1 MPWQQVRK
9 HPKHET
15 MRLLVI
21 HNHYQ
26 QPGGEQVAVEAQV
39 SLLRER
45 GHKVNLYTRDN
56 AEIERYRLW
65 QKAAFFPAAVFSRRT
80 YGEIRTLIARER
92 PDVAH
97 VHNVFP
103 LISPSVYLALKDS
116 GVPVVQTVHNFRFL
130 CPNALFY
137 TRGRICER
145 CKYGNTLH
153 AVRWKCYRQSYILSS
168 LYALTIGLHRRA
180 GTFNLIDR
188 FIALTEF
195 TAQKLVESGLTTQ
208 DKISVLG
215 NFMPNPLP
223 SHGSF
228 ETREPY
234 VVYLGR
240 LSPEK
245 GVEVLLDA
253 ATGLPDLKV
262 KIAGGG
268 PQSGAL
274 RAIAQRRGLQQVE
287 FLGRVVGEEKWK
299 LLRHATAVVVP
310 SVWYETFSFAALE
323 GPVAGTPV
331 VASNLGSLPY
341 VVEDGKSGL
350 LFQAGDS
357 QDLREKLAWLV
368 RHTAEALRMGRYGRQ
383 VVEKKYSAEAHY
395 GKLMEI
401 YAEVKP

>member
-1 MPWQQVRK
+1 MKR
-9 HPKHET
+9 
-15 MRLLVI
+15 RIRILVI

-26 QPGGEQVAVEAQV
+26 QLGGEQVAVEAQV

-45 GHKVNLYTRDN
+45 GHEVILYTRDN
-56 AEIERYRLW
+56 TEIEHYELS
-65 QKAAFFPAAVFSRRT
+65 QKVSFFPKTIFSRRT
-80 YGEIRTLIARER
+80 YREIQALVARQR

-103 LISPSVYLALKDS
+103 LISPSVYRALKDS
-116 GVPVVQTVHNFRFL
+116 RVPVVQTVHNFRFL

-137 TRGRICER
+137 RHGRICER

-153 AVRWKCYRQSYILSS
+153 AVRWKCYRQSYLLSG

-180 GTFNLIDR
+180 GTLNLIDR

-215 NFMPNPLP
+215 NFLPNPLP
-223 SHGSF
+223 SPGSF

-253 ATGLPDLKV
+253 VTGLPDLRV
-262 KIAGGG
+262 RIAGDG
-268 PQSGAL
+268 PQFGVL
-274 RAIAQRRGLQQVE
+274 RAIARQRGLQQVE
-287 FLGRVVGEEKWK
+287 FLGRVVGEEKWE
-299 LLRHATAVVVP
+299 LLRHATAVAVP
-310 SVWYETFSFAALE
+310 SVWYEIFPFAVLE
-323 GPVAGTPV
+323 SLAAGTPV

-350 LFQAGDS
+350 LFRAGDS

-368 RHTAEALRMGRYGRQ
+368 QHPAEALQMGRYGRQ

-395 GKLMEI
+395 DKLMEI

>member
-1 MPWQQVRK
+1 VK
-9 HPKHET
+9 I
-15 MRLLVI
+15 LIV

-26 QPGGEQVAVEAQV
+26 QPSGEQMAVEAQV

-45 GHKVNLYTRDN
+45 GHRVILYMRSN
-56 AEIERYRLW
+56 AEIERYGLW
-65 QKAAFFPAAVFSRRT
+65 QKVIFFPKTIFSRRT
-80 YGEIRTLIARER
+80 YREIRALVMRER

-103 LISPSVYLALKDS
+103 LISPSVYWALKDS
-116 GVPVVQTVHNFRFL
+116 GVPVIQTVHNFRFL

-137 TRGRICER
+137 THGRICER

-153 AVRWKCYRQSYILSS
+153 AVRWKCYRQSYILSG
-168 LYALTIGLHRRA
+168 LYAFTIGLHRRA
-180 GTFNLIDR
+180 GTFNLIDQ

-195 TAQKLVESGLTTQ
+195 TAQKLVESRLTTQ

-215 NFMPNPLP
+215 NFLPDPLP
-223 SHGSF
+223 APGSF
-228 ETREPY
+228 DKREPY

-245 GVEVLLDA
+245 GVEILLDA
-253 ATGLPDLKV
+253 VTGLPDLRV
-262 KIAGGG
+262 KIAGDG
-268 PQSGAL
+268 PQTGVL
-274 RAIAQRRGLQQVE
+274 QTIARQQGLQQVE
-287 FLGRVVGEEKWK
+287 FLGRVAGEEKWG

-310 SVWYETFSFAALE
+310 SVCYEAFPFVVLE
-323 GPVAGTPV
+323 SLAAGTPV

-350 LFQAGDS
+350 LFRAGDS

-368 RHTAEALRMGRYGRQ
+368 QHPSEALQMGRYGRQ
-383 VVEKKYSAEAHY
+383 VVEKRFSASAHY
-395 GKLMEI
+395 EELMQI
-401 YAEVKP
+401 YSSLFTEVR

>member
-1 MPWQQVRK
+1 MK
-9 HPKHET
+9 I
-15 MRLLVI
+15 LLI
-21 HNHYQ
+21 HNQYQ

-45 GHKVNLYTRDN
+45 GHKVILYTRDN
-56 AEIERYRLW
+56 AEIEHYGLW
-65 QKAAFFPAAVFSRRT
+65 QKAAFFPETVFSRRT
-80 YGEIRTLIARER
+80 YREIRTLIACEC

-103 LISPSVYLALKDS
+103 LISPSVYRALKDS

-137 TRGRICER
+137 THGRICER
-145 CKYGNTLH
+145 CKHGNTLH

-180 GTFNLIDR
+180 GTFNLIGR

-195 TAQKLVESGLTTQ
+195 TAQKFVESGLTTQ

-215 NFMPNPLP
+215 NFLPDPLP
-223 SHGSF
+223 SPGSF

-240 LSPEK
+240 LSSEK
-245 GVEVLLDA
+245 GIDVLLDA
-253 ATGLPDLKV
+253 VTGLPDLKV
-262 KIAGGG
+262 KVAGDG
-268 PQSGAL
+268 PQFGAL
-274 RAIAQRRGLQQVE
+274 QAIVRQKGLQQVE
-287 FLGRVVGEEKWK
+287 FLGRVVGEEKWE

-310 SVWYETFSFAALE
+310 SVWYEAFPFVVLE
-323 GPVAGTPV
+323 SLATGTPV

-350 LFQAGDS
+350 LFQARDS

-368 RHTAEALRMGRYGRQ
+368 QHPAEALQMGRYGRQ
-383 VVEKKYSAEAHY
+383 VVERRYSASAHY
-395 GKLMEI
+395 DALMEI
-401 YAEVKP
+401 YQACL

>member
-1 MPWQQVRK
+1 VRI
-9 HPKHET
+9 
-15 MRLLVI
+15 LLL
-21 HNHYQ
+21 HNQYQ

-45 GHKVNLYTRDN
+45 SHKVLLYTRHN
-56 AEIERYRLW
+56 AEIERYGLL
-65 QKAAFFPAAVFSRRT
+65 QKAAFFPAAVFSRCT
-80 YGEIRTLIARER
+80 YHEIRTVVARER

-103 LISPSVYLALKDS
+103 LISPSVYRALKDS

-137 TRGRICER
+137 THGRICER

-153 AVRWKCYRQSYILSS
+153 AVQWRCYRQSYLLSG

-195 TAQKLVESGLTTQ
+195 TAQKLVESGLKTQ

-215 NFMPNPLP
+215 NFLPDPLP
-223 SHGSF
+223 SPGSF
-228 ETREPY
+228 EERESY

-245 GVEVLLDA
+245 GVEVLLNA
-253 ATGLPDLKV
+253 VTGLPELRV
-262 KIAGGG
+262 KIAGDG
-268 PQSGAL
+268 PRSGAL
-274 RAIAQRRGLQQVE
+274 QAIAQQRGLPQVE
-287 FLGRVVGEEKWK
+287 FLGRVVGEEKWE
-299 LLRHATAVVVP
+299 LLRHATAAVVP
-310 SVWYETFSFAALE
+310 SVWYEAFPFAALE
-323 GPVAGTPV
+323 SLAAGTPV

-341 VVEDGKSGL
+341 VVEDKKSGL
-350 LFQAGDS
+350 LFQAGNS

-368 RHTAEALRMGRYGRQ
+368 QHPAEALQMGRYGRQ
-383 VVEKKYSAEAHY
+383 SVEKKYSAEVHY
-395 GKLMEI
+395 DKLMEI